1 MKKITVLTLA
11 LGLLAGWGATQAFG
25 IAQFYTQP
33 CTTTA
38 AVGARFSV
46 LINIRSNV
54 DSVAGWQ
61 YYLGWDSLI
70 LRCDSVSV
78 KEGTYLTRH
87 GQTTYFLLDIT
98 TRADRALVA
107 DILLPLPPDQPPVT
121 DDSGN
126 LAKMFFRVVRVG
138 TCPLTFD
145 PSGGFN
151 SCLLDPNANELPVT
165 LRNGYFQTPSGV
177 EETGGQEF
185 RINGQCLKATP
196 NPFVSFATIPGHE
209 RETFALYDISG
220 RQVGTFRGDRVGE
233 GLEPGVYFLR
243 PEGRDG
249 KTTRVVKIR

>member
-38 AVGARFSV
+38 AVGARFT
-46 LINIRSNV
+46 LPINIRSNV
-54 DSVAGWQ
+54 DSVSGWQ

-70 LRCDSVSV
+70 LRCDSV
-78 KEGTYLTRH
+78 KEGTYLTLH

-107 DILLPLPPDQPPVT
+107 DLLFPLPPDQPPVT

-126 LAKMFFRVVRVG
+126 LAKMFFRVVRTG
-138 TCPLTFD
+138 ACPLTFD

-151 SCLLDPNANELPVT
+151 SYLFDQNANELPVA

-177 EETGGQEF
+177 EEGRGQWSMVK
-185 RINGQCLKATP
+185 GQGFTAKP
-196 NPFVSFATIPGHE
+196 NPFISFAIVPGHE
-209 RETFALYDISG
+209 RDNFSLYDISG
-220 RQVGTFRGDRVGE
+220 RLVGTYRGDRVGE
-233 GLEPGVYFLR
+233 GLSPGVYFLR
-243 PEGRDG
+243 GEDKAGRPV
-249 KTTRVVKIR
+249 RVVKVR